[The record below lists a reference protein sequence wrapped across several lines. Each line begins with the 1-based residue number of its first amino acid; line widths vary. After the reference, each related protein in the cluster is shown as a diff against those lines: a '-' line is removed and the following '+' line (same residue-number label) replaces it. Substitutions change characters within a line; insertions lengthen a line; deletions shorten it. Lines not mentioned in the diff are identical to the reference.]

1 MTDLKLFEI
10 SGQYRQLAERLADG
24 DFDAA
29 TIADTI
35 EASGLTDALQEKAQ
49 GVELVARAAEVHC
62 PAIDAEIARLQ
73 ALKAR
78 RQKIA
83 QGLRDYL
90 KLNMETAGIDRI
102 ECPLFCLSIKK
113 NPPAVE
119 VLDAAQVP
127 EGYLRKKASIEVTC
141 AVEIIPDDKDGLDWL
156 TISGPRE
163 AFAFTEAPAKDAIKA
178 ALKAKQEVPGA
189 RLVQHTRLEVA

>member
-1 MTDLKLFEI
+1 MTELKLYEI
-10 SGQYRQLAERLADG
+10 SGQYRQLAEKLAGMDL
-24 DFDAA
+24 DAT

-49 GVELVARAAEVHC
+49 GVELVARAAEIHC

-73 ALKAR
+73 ALKAH

-90 KLNMETAGIDRI
+90 KAQMEVAGIERI
-102 ECPLFCLSIKK
+102 ACPLFQLSIKK

-119 VLDAAQVP
+119 VLDEDMIPSGFWVTP
-127 EGYLRKKASIEVTC
+127 EPKPPEPRIDKKA
-141 AVEIIPDDKDGLDWL
+141 L
-156 TISGPRE
+156 
-163 AFAFTEAPAKDAIKA
+163 AK
-178 ALKAKQEVPGA
+178 ALKEGADLPGV

>member
-1 MTDLKLFEI
+1 MNDLKLYEI
-10 SGQYRQLAERLADG
+10 SGQYRQLAERLADL
-24 DFDAA
+24 DLDA
-29 TIADTI
+29 TTVADTI

-49 GVELVARAAEVHC
+49 GVELVARAAEMHC

-90 KLNMETAGIDRI
+90 KLNMEAAGIERI
-102 ECPLFCLSIKK
+102 DSPLFCLSIKK

-119 VLDAAQVP
+119 VLEEMDVP
-127 EGYLRKKASIEVTC
+127 TAFWVQPPPKVQDPRIDKKAV
-141 AVEIIPDDKDGLDWL
+141 A
-156 TISGPRE
+156 
-163 AFAFTEAPAKDAIKA
+163 AAIKA
-178 ALKAKQEVPGA
+178 GQDVPGA

>member
-1 MTDLKLFEI
+1 MNDLKLYEI
-10 SGQYRQLAERLADG
+10 AGQYRQLAERLADG
-24 DFDAA
+24 DFDPT

-73 ALKAR
+73 ALKAH

-83 QGLRDYL
+83 AGLRAYIHDQML
-90 KLNMETAGIDRI
+90 VAGIERI
-102 ECPLFCLSIKK
+102 ECPLFRLTLKK

-119 VLDAAQVP
+119 VLDDTQVP
-127 EGYLRKKASIEVTC
+127 AGYWVTPEPKPPEVRIDKKRI
-141 AVEIIPDDKDGLDWL
+141 
-156 TISGPRE
+156 
-163 AFAFTEAPAKDAIKA
+163 A
-178 ALKAKQEVPGA
+178 AELKAGAEIPGV
-189 RLVQHTRLEVA
+189 RLVQATRLEVL

>member
-1 MTDLKLFEI
+1 MTELKLYEI
-10 SGQYRQLAERLADG
+10 SGQYRQLAEKLAAMDL
-24 DFDAA
+24 DAT

-49 GVELVARAAEVHC
+49 GVELVARAAEIHC

-73 ALKAR
+73 ALKAH

-90 KLNMETAGIDRI
+90 KQNMEAAGIERI
-102 ECPLFCLSIKK
+102 ECPLFKLSLKK

-119 VLDAAQVP
+119 VLDENAVP
-127 EGYLRKKASIEVTC
+127 AGFWVTPPPKPVEARIDKKAI
-141 AVEIIPDDKDGLDWL
+141 A
-156 TISGPRE
+156 
-163 AFAFTEAPAKDAIKA
+163 AAIKA
-178 ALKAKQEVPGA
+178 NQDVPGA

>member
-1 MTDLKLFEI
+1 MTDLKLYEI
-10 SGQYRQLAERLADG
+10 AGEYRLLAEKLAAA
-24 DFDAA
+24 DFDAT

-49 GVELVARAAEVHC
+49 GVELVARAAEMHC

-83 QGLRDYL
+83 AGLREYIRSQ
-90 KLNMETAGIDRI
+90 MEVAGIERI
-102 ECPLFCLSIKK
+102 SCPLFDLKLKK

-119 VLDAAQVP
+119 VLDERQVP
-127 EGYLRKKASIEVTC
+127 EHFWVTPEPKP
-141 AVEIIPDDKDGLDWL
+141 VEPRLDKTAIKG
-156 TISGPRE
+156 
-163 AFAFTEAPAKDAIKA
+163 AIKA
-178 ALKAKQEVPGA
+178 GIDVPGA
-189 RLVQHTRLEVA
+189 RLVQATRLEVA